1 VNTKKVKTRR
11 EAQYCSLDDIAADAK
26 RLTEV
31 EVRTD
36 GNWSQGQI
44 YDHLAKNFNG
54 SIGGMGFA
62 MPAPVRFLMSALM
75 KKKFL
80 TKGLPPGFKT
90 NAKLEPPEVSTSEGL
105 DALTKA
111 IERLKQEETRA
122 MHPIFGNISREEWD
136 QFHMRHAE
144 MHMSFIMEAGT
155 GSGGPGETDQS
166 GE

>member
-1 VNTKKVKTRR
+1 LEDGKLPVNTKKVTTRR
-11 EAQYCSLDDIAADAK
+11 EVQYRSLDDIAADAK

-31 EVRTD
+31 EVRTN

-44 YDHLAKNFNG
+44 YDHLARNFNG
-54 SIGGMGFA
+54 SIDGMGFA

-90 NAKLEPPEVSTSEGL
+90 NSKLEPPQVSTSEAL
-105 DALTKA
+105 EALTKA
-111 IERLKQEETRA
+111 IERLKQEEKRA
-122 MHPIFGNISREEWD
+122 MHPIFGTISREEWD

-144 MHMSFIMEAGT
+144 MHMSFIVEPNRDSA
-155 GSGGPGETDQS
+155 
-166 GE
+166 